1 MTSSGNRYSNPGL
14 LLPCR
19 HSLLH
24 HCVPLTTRRT
34 SAHPFRT
41 LVSAFLAEPHRL
53 CLYCRHI
60 CFIWKA
66 NIQKDIVR
74 KPGQYLLFKSQS
86 EIGLLTA
93 SRCAVALL
101 LAALASL
108 CAIAALLRL
117 LVLCAALA
125 LSLLATL
132 CLIAAALLLSL
143 AALSL
148 LAASFLIFVVAA

>member
-125 LSLLATL
+125 LSLLTAL
-132 CLIAAALLLSL
+132 CLVA